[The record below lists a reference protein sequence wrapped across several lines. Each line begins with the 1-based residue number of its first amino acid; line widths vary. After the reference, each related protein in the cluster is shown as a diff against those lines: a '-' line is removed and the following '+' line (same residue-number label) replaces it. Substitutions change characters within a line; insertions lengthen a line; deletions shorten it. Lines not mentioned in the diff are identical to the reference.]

1 MMKRV
6 PVSPR
11 DVHILVTSKCNLRC
25 KHCSVYGDGPIEGD
39 LTLDEWR
46 GIIRR
51 LAGWKVLK
59 LTVSGGEPLVRGDMP
74 AIIAA
79 IVSHPLRFSLNTNAM
94 LLTDETAMALA
105 GAAPRLDSVMV
116 SLDGA
121 GPETHDE
128 QRAPG
133 AFQGMAEGV
142 ERLRRAGVPLGFY
155 CTVTQ
160 INVHELEDIAAWG
173 AERGGYVK
181 FNEVLSVGLAC
192 ASPELGLDRSTR
204 REAAKRVR
212 ALAEVHGP
220 MITGTLLDMHR
231 FAERVLAG
239 EAKRYPQG
247 SRGCGAMRGQLSIWP
262 DGRLTPCD
270 RIPHCTVGNVLE
282 SPLPELWRSERAEN
296 FREMLAVPIG
306 ELDECRDC
314 PHLPYCTGGCPVLP
328 MREESTILGRD
339 PGGCIRLFLGEEAV
353 CAR

>member
-25 KHCSVYGDGPIEGD
+25 KHCSIYGDGPIEGD

-46 GIIRR
+46 DIIRR
-51 LAGWKVLK
+51 LAEWKVIK
-59 LTVSGGEPLVRGDMP
+59 LTISGGEPLVRGDVQ

-94 LLTDETAMALA
+94 LVTDETARALA
-105 GAAPRLDSVMV
+105 DAAPRLESVMV

-121 GPETHDE
+121 VPETHDK

-133 AFQGMAEGV
+133 AFEAMAEGV

-155 CTVTQ
+155 CTVTR
-160 INVHELEDIAAWG
+160 INVDELEDIASWG
-173 AERGGYVK
+173 AEHGDYVK
-181 FNEVLSVGLAC
+181 FNDVMSVGLAC
-192 ASPELGLDRSTR
+192 ANPELGLDQPTR
-204 REAAKRVR
+204 REAARRVA

-220 MITGTLLDMHR
+220 MITGTLLDVHR
-231 FAERVLAG
+231 FAERVLGGKAQ
-239 EAKRYPQG
+239 AYPQG
-247 SRGCGAMRGQLSIWP
+247 SRGCGAMRGQASIWP
-262 DGRLTPCD
+262 DGRMTPCD
-270 RIPHCTVGNVLE
+270 RIPHYTVGNVLE
-282 SPLPELWRSERAEN
+282 APLPELWRGERAEH

-314 PHLPYCTGGCPVLP
+314 PHLLYCTGGCPVLP
-328 MREESTILGRD
+328 MRQESAILGRD
-339 PGGCIRLFLGEEAV
+339 PGGCIRLFLGEEVA
-353 CAR
+353 CG